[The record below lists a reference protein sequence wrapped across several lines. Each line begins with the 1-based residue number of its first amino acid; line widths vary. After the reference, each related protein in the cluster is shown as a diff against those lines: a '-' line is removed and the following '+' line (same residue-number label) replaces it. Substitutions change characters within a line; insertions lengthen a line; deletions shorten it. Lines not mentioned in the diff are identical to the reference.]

1 MGKTSEAAV
10 YRKFINS
17 MKKKTKQMN
26 EAVSMKDVKKL
37 RKAASLDIS
46 NDPKDIE
53 RARARRTEIDLRSN
67 ETKRRE
73 EKKGLKEEQINR

>member
-26 EAVSMKDVKKL
+26 EAVSMIEDVKKL
-37 RKAASLDIS
+37 RKSSI
-46 NDPKDIE
+46 P
-53 RARARRTEIDLRSN
+53 
-67 ETKRRE
+67 
-73 EKKGLKEEQINR
+73 